1 MTTDQWKEMFT
12 KTDNLATNIKKVGMA
27 IQVAQQ
33 MYAQFYAFQQANM
46 QAELRRY
53 EVNSDRKKK
62 RLKAELDAGYIN
74 QETYKKL
81 TLEAEAELDQKK
93 AEIEYKQAK
102 RQRAMQ
108 IAQTVA
114 NTALAI
120 MGIWADFPKQDFG
133 VTAAIMSGVV
143 GALGALQ
150 VATIMRQPLP
160 EVPGAEDGYYPT
172 IREQDGK
179 MFNAKRRTLKSGL
192 YSEPTVLVGE
202 GNKTELVVDS
212 RTLKRINPSI
222 QQEYM
227 REIQRVKGYETGM
240 IPSATSSGNDQML
253 IQAMQVMDEVR
264 QELSVLRKYGVIARW
279 ENLYKTVEQIDDT
292 REERQRI
299 IEKNKR

>member
-1 MTTDQWKEMFT
+1 MRADR
-12 KTDNLATNIKKVGMA
+12 LALCQPDGARRTLP
-27 IQVAQQ
+27 VARHHPAATQ
-33 MYAQFYAFQQANM
+33 
-46 QAELRRY
+46 
-53 EVNSDRKKK
+53 
-62 RLKAELDAGYIN
+62 
-74 QETYKKL
+74 
-81 TLEAEAELDQKK
+81 
-93 AEIEYKQAK
+93 
-102 RQRAMQ
+102 RQH
-108 IAQTVA
+108 
-114 NTALAI
+114 
-120 MGIWADFPKQDFG
+120 
-133 VTAAIMSGVV
+133 
-143 GALGALQ
+143 ALQ
-150 VATIMRQPLP
+150 SALQAAFVLSQPLP
-160 EVPGAEDGYYPT
+160 EVEGAEDGFYPT

-212 RTLKRINPSI
+212 RTLKRINPTI

>member
-1 MTTDQWKEMFT
+1 
-12 KTDNLATNIKKVGMA
+12 
-27 IQVAQQ
+27 
-33 MYAQFYAFQQANM
+33 
-46 QAELRRY
+46 
-53 EVNSDRKKK
+53 
-62 RLKAELDAGYIN
+62 
-74 QETYKKL
+74 
-81 TLEAEAELDQKK
+81 
-93 AEIEYKQAK
+93 
-102 RQRAMQ
+102 
-108 IAQTVA
+108 
-114 NTALAI
+114 
-120 MGIWADFPKQDFG
+120 
-133 VTAAIMSGVV
+133 MSGVV

-212 RTLKRINPSI
+212 RTLKRINPTI

-253 IQAMQVMDEVR
+253 VQAMQVMDEVR
-264 QELSVLRKYGVIARW
+264 LELSELRKYGVIARW
-279 ENLYKTVEQIDDT
+279 ENLYKAVDQIDQT
-292 REERQRI
+292 RDERQRI
-299 IEKNKR
+299 INKNKR